1 MFFFFFTQSVD
12 WEAHPALHIFSQ
24 TATHYL
30 VSRQGLPTSD
40 YGTVSIADVKRS
52 HGDQVTP
59 GRQTCP
65 ITREQVTEYE
75 SYCRQVDIDRAAV
88 SRDSLTNL
96 ENLPVGSNLECMA
109 LLKAMR
115 APGGE
120 LRYSRDSND
129 ADAVIPIR
137 ALSRIMQR
145 VMDIALDA
153 QRRKFDEERAT
164 LEAKIAELSIEQ

>member
-1 MFFFFFTQSVD
+1 
-12 WEAHPALHIFSQ
+12 
-24 TATHYL
+24 
-30 VSRQGLPTSD
+30 
-40 YGTVSIADVKRS
+40 
-52 HGDQVTP
+52 
-59 GRQTCP
+59 
-65 ITREQVTEYE
+65 
-75 SYCRQVDIDRAAV
+75 
-88 SRDSLTNL
+88 
-96 ENLPVGSNLECMA
+96 MA